1 MSNAAI
7 EETTASLEK
16 RIKATE
22 INPLIASR
30 VDLSK
35 DELLSGE
42 YAAELRE
49 LLERRGVLVFKEV
62 NFTDAEQIAFTKTM
76 GQFMPELEGQ
86 EIYNI
91 SLDPKLNAKS
101 DYLKGSLFW
110 HADGTMNKLPIGTA
124 VLTSHV
130 LPTWGGN
137 TEFCNTY
144 AAYDH

>member
-49 LLERRGVLVFKEV
+49 LLERRCL
-62 NFTDAEQIAFTKTM
+62 
-76 GQFMPELEGQ
+76 
-86 EIYNI
+86 
-91 SLDPKLNAKS
+91 
-101 DYLKGSLFW
+101 
-110 HADGTMNKLPIGTA
+110 
-124 VLTSHV
+124 
-130 LPTWGGN
+130 
-137 TEFCNTY
+137 
-144 AAYDH
+144 